1 MVLRLREFDSGEGNT
16 LGYNNQFTLT
26 FNNMT
31 DRYELL
37 HNAGGGVAGS
47 FDANEKD
54 KAISFIDPTYNPTV
68 YNNYGFY
75 NAPEMEQLGGM
86 LPEGTDSSLYKMSSP
101 ENVTPTTYETPETI
115 RSYEWTLPTGNTIST
130 NGTNLDEALAEA
142 QKEFTRIKNNFGGF
156 EGISLEDAFSSE
168 PKVNLAGVETY
179 INDNKTIP
187 VGTPMG
193 GQNVRRNT
201 ATLERAGYT
210 IENGVVTGVPYTIE
224 EDTSADT
231 LGSEP
236 REKFDYSDLNR
247 SMTFDEFMR
256 SDKPMATTQEKR
268 DPVDYTSPYGTGG
281 ETIRV
286 DPAMVSQYENY
297 VRGYYSPYQHS
308 SGEDT
313 FALVEGEIEDINQYK
328 ALGYNDEDIK
338 KLLSD
343 KYDYRATPVV
353 EEVDQGSM
361 MDNMVGAD
369 DDLETT
375 EPIDDTF
382 EPVSKPEIVTQPD
395 PIITST
401 PTYSVPS
408 TPSFTTQPMSSGT
421 YQSPTVTQ
429 PQFTGPVDP
438 NTGTFQLQQGM
449 GFAPSNVQFNVP
461 EISTGV
467 LGQGQSMGY
476 NPTLQLVAP
485 QPYVQSG
492 YMPTFRYN
500 EGGMVP
506 NTMQQQQQPASAMPM
521 TQSTFG
527 GFKPEAMQRI
537 AGSLGYQGDIAGF
550 DEYLNANPDK
560 KQKMDMYNQKAMQ
573 MAKGGVIHANE
584 GTYVPSDP
592 RPLGQQYI
600 PEQEF
605 YPSTVEVPIYD
616 DAGNQTGTR
625 TETRGYSLQDAM
637 ATQALF
643 PGLPTGATVVPVGV
657 SQEAGQFIDPRS
669 GQVYGSSALPTALA
683 TTTQAGMPQA
693 TPTTLMTAAT
703 GAEAV
708 DEAVSGMQPAQG
720 EITDQALVTGQEG
733 VSSLNIDAAQGTAT
747 MMTNPVTR
755 EIQSGELI
763 SGAADAQKAAKFTE
777 QIQAATAE
785 PSQKATVQGQL
796 EGLMQQFEG
805 GDTPAWAAGAMRNAM
820 GAMAARGLGASSL
833 AGQAAVQA
841 AMESALPIAQAD
853 AQTQAKFE
861 SQNLSNRQQRAM
873 LAAQQRAQFIGQEFD
888 QAFQSRVMN
897 ASKISDVANMNFTA
911 EQQVALENSRAAN
924 SMNLANLSNRQAS
937 VMAEAAAIA
946 NMDMANLNNRQQ
958 AAVMN
963 AQSFLQM
970 DMANLSNKQ
979 QTELFQAQQRVQS
992 LFNDQAAI
1000 NAAAQFNASSQ
1011 NQTDQF
1017 FANLANQTSQFNA
1030 SQANAQSQF
1039 NAGQTNVI
1047 ERFNTEINNQREQFN
1062 ASNRLVIDQAN
1073 ATWRREI
1080 ATMDTA
1086 AVNRANETNAEAL
1099 LGVSRDAYN
1108 NLWQYYSDNME
1119 WAWTSA
1125 ENEKTRYVNM
1135 ALAELNANAEMDIAE
1150 FKADYQSSIG
1160 FGNMIGKIL
1169 TTDLTGSLGGTIL
1182 GDVFDFLGG

>member
-1 MVLRLREFDSGEGNT
+1 MAE
-16 LGYNNQFTLT
+16 QFSTKL
-26 FNNMT
+26 NS
-31 DRYELL
+31 Y
-37 HNAGGGVAGS
+37 
-47 FDANEKD
+47 
-54 KAISFIDPTYNPTV
+54 TY
-68 YNNYGFY
+68 
-75 NAPEMEQLGGM
+75 
-86 LPEGTDSSLYKMSSP
+86 
-101 ENVTPTTYETPETI
+101 
-115 RSYEWTLPTGNTIST
+115 TLPNGNTISVSAPT
-130 NGTNLDEALAEA
+130 DFLAGLKA
-142 QKEFTRIKNNFGGF
+142 KEEFSRIQNNFGGF
-156 EGISLEDAFSSE
+156 EGLTVQDLGTPAVSA
-168 PKVNLAGVETY
+168 AGSETY
-179 INDNKTIP
+179 LVNNLDIP
-187 VGTPMG
+187 LGTPIG
-193 GQNVRRNT
+193 DQNT
-201 ATLERAGYT
+201 AQNTEILQQRGYT
-210 IENGVVTGVPYTIE
+210 VENGVVTKVPPSADPAVKEAFITKLQEHIVGLQEIPQDQLSIYDINGDGQVNTADTVNALRNFQGLSNPE
-224 EDTSADT
+224 EINTKITSAFSNFVENSPQLSSEAMIKKIQNDIVGLEKISADELDLYDFNNDGSITIQDTITALRHNQGLETNEKVAST
-231 LGSEP
+231 LGSFHQQNIGMQPETIIEP
-236 REKFDYSDLNR
+236 ELKDNLEDTQSKERYYVMRDGSIGTAPNPESVPKSAIYSSSTMSDIENWISSNPERFD
-247 SMTFDEFMR
+247 TF
-256 SDKPMATTQEKR
+256 QEPEPVAEPVIDTP
-268 DPVDYTSPYGTGG
+268 DPV
-281 ETIRV
+281 I
-286 DPAMVSQYENY
+286 
-297 VRGYYSPYQHS
+297 
-308 SGEDT
+308 
-313 FALVEGEIEDINQYK
+313 
-328 ALGYNDEDIK
+328 
-338 KLLSD
+338 
-343 KYDYRATPVV
+343 TP
-353 EEVDQGSM
+353 
-361 MDNMVGAD
+361 
-369 DDLETT
+369 
-375 EPIDDTF
+375 
-382 EPVSKPEIVTQPD
+382 
-395 PIITST
+395 T
-401 PTYSVPS
+401 PTYSIPS

-421 YQSPTVTQ
+421 YQSPNVTQ
-429 PQFTGPVDP
+429 PQFTGPVNP
-438 NTGTFQLQQGM
+438 YTGTYQLQQGM

-461 EISTGV
+461 QISTGV
-467 LGQGQSMGY
+467 MGQGQAMGY
-476 NPTLQLVAP
+476 NPTLQLNAP
-485 QPYVQSG
+485 QPYNQSG
-492 YMPTFRYN
+492 YMPTFQYN

-506 NTMQQQQQPASAMPM
+506 NTMQQQQPASAMPM

-537 AGSLGYQGDIAGF
+537 AGSLGYQGDMAGF

-573 MAKGGVIHANE
+573 MARGGIVQKFQEGGSPTLSYGAYGYNE
-584 GTYVPSDP
+584 GDAGYVPSDP

-605 YPSTVEVPIYD
+605 YPSTVEVPVYD

-720 EITDQALVTGQEG
+720 EITDQELVTGQEG

-897 ASKISDVANMNFTA
+897 ASKISDAANMNFTA

-992 LFNDQAAI
+992 LFNDQAAM

-1017 FANLANQTSQFNA
+1017 FANLASQTSQFNA

-1086 AVNRANETNAEAL
+1086 AVNRANEINAEAL

>member
-1 MVLRLREFDSGEGNT
+1 
-16 LGYNNQFTLT
+16 
-26 FNNMT
+26 
-31 DRYELL
+31 
-37 HNAGGGVAGS
+37 
-47 FDANEKD
+47 
-54 KAISFIDPTYNPTV
+54 
-68 YNNYGFY
+68 
-75 NAPEMEQLGGM
+75 
-86 LPEGTDSSLYKMSSP
+86 
-101 ENVTPTTYETPETI
+101 
-115 RSYEWTLPTGNTIST
+115 
-130 NGTNLDEALAEA
+130 
-142 QKEFTRIKNNFGGF
+142 
-156 EGISLEDAFSSE
+156 
-168 PKVNLAGVETY
+168 
-179 INDNKTIP
+179 
-187 VGTPMG
+187 
-193 GQNVRRNT
+193 
-201 ATLERAGYT
+201 
-210 IENGVVTGVPYTIE
+210 
-224 EDTSADT
+224 
-231 LGSEP
+231 
-236 REKFDYSDLNR
+236 
-247 SMTFDEFMR
+247 
-256 SDKPMATTQEKR
+256 
-268 DPVDYTSPYGTGG
+268 
-281 ETIRV
+281 
-286 DPAMVSQYENY
+286 
-297 VRGYYSPYQHS
+297 
-308 SGEDT
+308 
-313 FALVEGEIEDINQYK
+313 
-328 ALGYNDEDIK
+328 
-338 KLLSD
+338 
-343 KYDYRATPVV
+343 
-353 EEVDQGSM
+353 
-361 MDNMVGAD
+361 
-369 DDLETT
+369 
-375 EPIDDTF
+375 
-382 EPVSKPEIVTQPD
+382 
-395 PIITST
+395 
-401 PTYSVPS
+401 
-408 TPSFTTQPMSSGT
+408 MSSGT

-461 EISTGV
+461 QISTGV

-476 NPTLQLVAP
+476 NPTLQLVTP

-492 YMPTFRYN
+492 YMPTFKYN

-506 NTMQQQQQPASAMPM
+506 NTMQQQPASAMPM

-537 AGSLGYQGDIAGF
+537 AGSLGYQGDMAGF
-550 DEYLNANPDK
+550 DGYLNANPDK

-573 MAKGGVIHANE
+573 MARGGVIHANE

-600 PEQEF
+600 PQQDFTSE
-605 YPSTVEVPIYD
+605 
-616 DAGNQTGTR
+616 GTA
-625 TETRGYSLQDAM
+625 SNVQDVM

-643 PGLPTGATVVPVGV
+643 PGLPAGATVVPVGV
-657 SQEAGQFIDPRS
+657 TQEAGQFIDPTS

-693 TPTTLMTAAT
+693 TATTLMTAAT

-720 EITDQALVTGQEG
+720 EVTDQALVTGQEG

-763 SGAADAQKAAKFTE
+763 SGAADAQKAAKFSE

-785 PSQKATVQGQL
+785 PSEKATVQGQL

-897 ASKISDVANMNFTA
+897 ASKISDAANMNFTA

-924 SMNLANLSNRQAS
+924 SMNLANLSNRQAG

-970 DMANLSNKQ
+970 DMANLSKKQ

-992 LFNDQAAI
+992 LFNDQAAL

-1135 ALAELNANAEMDIAE
+1135 AMAELNSTTELDLAA

-1169 TTDLTGSLGGTIL
+1169 TTDLTGSLGGSIL
-1182 GDVFDFLGG
+1182 GDVFDIFG

>member
-1 MVLRLREFDSGEGNT
+1 
-16 LGYNNQFTLT
+16 
-26 FNNMT
+26 
-31 DRYELL
+31 
-37 HNAGGGVAGS
+37 
-47 FDANEKD
+47 
-54 KAISFIDPTYNPTV
+54 
-68 YNNYGFY
+68 
-75 NAPEMEQLGGM
+75 
-86 LPEGTDSSLYKMSSP
+86 
-101 ENVTPTTYETPETI
+101 
-115 RSYEWTLPTGNTIST
+115 
-130 NGTNLDEALAEA
+130 
-142 QKEFTRIKNNFGGF
+142 
-156 EGISLEDAFSSE
+156 
-168 PKVNLAGVETY
+168 
-179 INDNKTIP
+179 
-187 VGTPMG
+187 
-193 GQNVRRNT
+193 
-201 ATLERAGYT
+201 
-210 IENGVVTGVPYTIE
+210 
-224 EDTSADT
+224 
-231 LGSEP
+231 
-236 REKFDYSDLNR
+236 
-247 SMTFDEFMR
+247 
-256 SDKPMATTQEKR
+256 
-268 DPVDYTSPYGTGG
+268 
-281 ETIRV
+281 
-286 DPAMVSQYENY
+286 
-297 VRGYYSPYQHS
+297 
-308 SGEDT
+308 
-313 FALVEGEIEDINQYK
+313 
-328 ALGYNDEDIK
+328 
-338 KLLSD
+338 
-343 KYDYRATPVV
+343 
-353 EEVDQGSM
+353 
-361 MDNMVGAD
+361 
-369 DDLETT
+369 
-375 EPIDDTF
+375 
-382 EPVSKPEIVTQPD
+382 
-395 PIITST
+395 
-401 PTYSVPS
+401 
-408 TPSFTTQPMSSGT
+408 MSSGT
-421 YQSPTVTQ
+421 YKSPNVTQ
-429 PQFTGPVDP
+429 PQFTGPVNP
-438 NTGTFQLQQGM
+438 NTGTYQLQQGM
-449 GFAPSNVQFNVP
+449 AYAPSNVQFNVP
-461 EISTGV
+461 QISTGV
-467 LGQGQSMGY
+467 MGQGQAMGY
-476 NPTLQLVAP
+476 NPTLQLNAP
-485 QPYVQSG
+485 QPYSQSG
-492 YMPTFRYN
+492 YMPTFQYN

-506 NTMQQQQQPASAMPM
+506 NTMQQQPASAMPM

-537 AGSLGYQGDIAGF
+537 AGSLGYQGDMAGF
-550 DEYLNANPDK
+550 DGYLNANPDK

-592 RPLGQQYI
+592 RPLGQQYV
-600 PEQEF
+600 PTQDFTPYE
-605 YPSTVEVPIYD
+605 VEVPVYD
-616 DAGNQTGTR
+616 DEGNQTGTT
-625 TETRGYSLQDAM
+625 TETRGYNLQDTM
-637 ATQALF
+637 ATQALY
-643 PGLPTGATVVPVGV
+643 PGLPAGATVVPVGV
-657 SQEAGQFIDPRS
+657 TQEAGQFVDPRS

-693 TPTTLMTAAT
+693 TATTLMTAAT

-708 DEAVSGMQPAQG
+708 DKAVSGMQPAQG
-720 EITDQALVTGQEG
+720 EVSDAALATGQQG

-777 QIQAATAE
+777 QIQAATAQ
-785 PSQKATVQGQL
+785 PSEKAMVQGQL

-805 GDTPAWAAGAMRNAM
+805 GDTPAWAAGAMRNAL

-897 ASKISDVANMNFTA
+897 ASKISDAANMNFTA

-924 SMNLANLSNRQAS
+924 SMNLANLSNRQAG

-992 LFNDQAAI
+992 LFNDQAAM

-1017 FANLANQTSQFNA
+1017 FANLSSQTSQFNA

-1039 NAGQTNVI
+1039 NAGQTNVV

-1099 LGVSRDAYN
+1099 LDVSRDAYN

-1135 ALAELNANAEMDIAE
+1135 ALAELNANTTIDVAA

-1169 TTDLTGSLGGTIL
+1169 TTDLTGSLGGSIL
-1182 GDVFDFLGG
+1182 GDVFDIFG

>member
-1 MVLRLREFDSGEGNT
+1 MVQDVFTQKADRTKVSIGGNEDIAVNVEEWANNFDELFGERNRDGSLNTDETGRVQYSFSKLEAATPEQLALYDLDGDGKLSAGTRSGDNNYSDVVKIAAIGDNNFHADQLINEVYSNLENINMPTQYKVGTSGRGRLALDFERGSLDPYRIQEGLQVNSRLLNRGRYSGASAQDVSN
-16 LGYNNQFTLT
+16 
-26 FNNMT
+26 
-31 DRYELL
+31 LL
-37 HNAGGGVAGS
+37 HGYYLDNLNEDQFRAYEQGT
-47 FDANEKD
+47 FDPVR
-54 KAISFIDPTYNPTV
+54 DPTSSIYDPQKVANTFGKDILKANDPT
-68 YNNYGFY
+68 GFAELY
-75 NAPEMEQLGGM
+75 PDEITQPTDNLEDTQPEQVVDDT
-86 LPEGTDSSLYKMSSP
+86 PEP
-101 ENVTPTTYETPETI
+101 VAEPVVTP
-115 RSYEWTLPTGNTIST
+115 
-130 NGTNLDEALAEA
+130 
-142 QKEFTRIKNNFGGF
+142 
-156 EGISLEDAFSSE
+156 
-168 PKVNLAGVETY
+168 
-179 INDNKTIP
+179 
-187 VGTPMG
+187 
-193 GQNVRRNT
+193 
-201 ATLERAGYT
+201 
-210 IENGVVTGVPYTIE
+210 
-224 EDTSADT
+224 
-231 LGSEP
+231 
-236 REKFDYSDLNR
+236 
-247 SMTFDEFMR
+247 
-256 SDKPMATTQEKR
+256 
-268 DPVDYTSPYGTGG
+268 
-281 ETIRV
+281 
-286 DPAMVSQYENY
+286 
-297 VRGYYSPYQHS
+297 
-308 SGEDT
+308 
-313 FALVEGEIEDINQYK
+313 
-328 ALGYNDEDIK
+328 
-338 KLLSD
+338 
-343 KYDYRATPVV
+343 
-353 EEVDQGSM
+353 
-361 MDNMVGAD
+361 
-369 DDLETT
+369 
-375 EPIDDTF
+375 
-382 EPVSKPEIVTQPD
+382 
-395 PIITST
+395 T
-401 PTYSVPS
+401 PTYSIPS

-429 PQFTGPVDP
+429 PQFTSPVDP

-461 EISTGV
+461 QISTGV

-506 NTMQQQQQPASAMPM
+506 NTMQQQQPASAMPM

-537 AGSLGYQGDIAGF
+537 AGSLGYQGDMAGF
-550 DEYLNANPDK
+550 DGYLNANPDK

-573 MAKGGVIHANE
+573 MARGGIVQKFQEGGSPTLSYGAYGYNE
-584 GTYVPSDP
+584 GDAGYVPSDP

-708 DEAVSGMQPAQG
+708 DKAVSGMQPAQG
-720 EITDQALVTGQEG
+720 EVTDQALVTGQEG

-992 LFNDQAAI
+992 LFNDQAAM

-1017 FANLANQTSQFNA
+1017 FANLASQTSQFNA

-1135 ALAELNANAEMDIAE
+1135 AMAELNSNTELDLAA

>member
-26 FNNMT
+26 FNNMNN
-31 DRYELL
+31 RYELVN
-37 HNAGGGVAGS
+37 NASGGVAGS

-86 LPEGTDSSLYKMSSP
+86 LPEGTDSSLYEMSSP

-115 RSYEWTLPTGNTIST
+115 RRYEWTLPTGNTIST
-130 NGTNLDEALAEA
+130 SGTNPDEALAEA

-156 EGISLEDAFSSE
+156 EGVSLEDAFSSE

-179 INDNKTIP
+179 INNNKTIP

-193 GQNVRRNT
+193 GQNVRSNT

-210 IENGVVTGVPYTIE
+210 IEDGVVTGVPYTIE
-224 EDTSADT
+224 EDTSGTSDT
-231 LGSEP
+231 SFLVDGVDTRFLS
-236 REKFDYSDLNR
+236 
-247 SMTFDEFMR
+247 
-256 SDKPMATTQEKR
+256 SDKKLVDGKIVDNSLKMGTSGTSDTSVADAEAEAARVAEEQRLAAEAEANATKNLEGTQE
-268 DPVDYTSPYGTGG
+268 TTGTQ
-281 ETIRV
+281 ETV
-286 DPAMVSQYENY
+286 AVPQ
-297 VRGYYSPYQHS
+297 P
-308 SGEDT
+308 
-313 FALVEGEIEDINQYK
+313 
-328 ALGYNDEDIK
+328 
-338 KLLSD
+338 
-343 KYDYRATPVV
+343 
-353 EEVDQGSM
+353 
-361 MDNMVGAD
+361 
-369 DDLETT
+369 ETVAV
-375 EPIDDTF
+375 P
-382 EPVSKPEIVTQPD
+382 QP
-395 PIITST
+395 TA
-401 PTYSVPS
+401 TYSVP
-408 TPSFTTQPMSSGT
+408 TFATQPMSSGT

-429 PQFTGPVDP
+429 PQFTGPVNP
-438 NTGTFQLQQGM
+438 YTGTYQLQQGM

-461 EISTGV
+461 QISTGV
-467 LGQGQSMGY
+467 LNQGQAMGY
-476 NPTLQLVAP
+476 NPTLSLYQP
-485 QPYVQSG
+485 QGG
-492 YMPTFRYN
+492 YMPTFQYN

-506 NTMQQQQQPASAMPM
+506 NTMQQQQPASAMPM

-527 GFKPEAMQRI
+527 GFKPDAMQRI
-537 AGSLGYQGDIAGF
+537 AGSLGYQGDMSGF
-550 DEYLNANPDK
+550 DGYLNANPDK

-573 MAKGGVIHANE
+573 MARGGVIHANE

-600 PEQEF
+600 PQQDFTSE
-605 YPSTVEVPIYD
+605 
-616 DAGNQTGTR
+616 GTA
-625 TETRGYSLQDAM
+625 SNVQDVM

-643 PGLPTGATVVPVGV
+643 PGLPAGATVVPVGV
-657 SQEAGQFIDPRS
+657 AQEAGQFVDPRS

-683 TTTQAGMPQA
+683 TTTQAGMQQA

-720 EITDQALVTGQEG
+720 EVTDQALVTGQEG

-763 SGAADAQKAAKFTE
+763 SGAADAQKAAKFSE

-785 PSQKATVQGQL
+785 PSEKATVQGQL

-897 ASKISDVANMNFTA
+897 ASKISDAANMNFTA

-924 SMNLANLSNRQAS
+924 SMNLANLSNRQAG

-992 LFNDQAAI
+992 LFNDQAAM

-1017 FANLANQTSQFNA
+1017 FANLASQTSQFNA

-1135 ALAELNANAEMDIAE
+1135 AMAELNANTTMDVAA

-1169 TTDLTGSLGGTIL
+1169 TTDLTGSLGGSIL
-1182 GDVFDFLGG
+1182 GDVFDIFG

>member
-1 MVLRLREFDSGEGNT
+1 M
-16 LGYNNQFTLT
+16 
-26 FNNMT
+26 
-31 DRYELL
+31 
-37 HNAGGGVAGS
+37 
-47 FDANEKD
+47 
-54 KAISFIDPTYNPTV
+54 
-68 YNNYGFY
+68 
-75 NAPEMEQLGGM
+75 
-86 LPEGTDSSLYKMSSP
+86 
-101 ENVTPTTYETPETI
+101 
-115 RSYEWTLPTGNTIST
+115 
-130 NGTNLDEALAEA
+130 
-142 QKEFTRIKNNFGGF
+142 
-156 EGISLEDAFSSE
+156 
-168 PKVNLAGVETY
+168 
-179 INDNKTIP
+179 
-187 VGTPMG
+187 
-193 GQNVRRNT
+193 
-201 ATLERAGYT
+201 
-210 IENGVVTGVPYTIE
+210 
-224 EDTSADT
+224 
-231 LGSEP
+231 
-236 REKFDYSDLNR
+236 
-247 SMTFDEFMR
+247 
-256 SDKPMATTQEKR
+256 
-268 DPVDYTSPYGTGG
+268 
-281 ETIRV
+281 
-286 DPAMVSQYENY
+286 
-297 VRGYYSPYQHS
+297 
-308 SGEDT
+308 
-313 FALVEGEIEDINQYK
+313 
-328 ALGYNDEDIK
+328 
-338 KLLSD
+338 
-343 KYDYRATPVV
+343 
-353 EEVDQGSM
+353 
-361 MDNMVGAD
+361 
-369 DDLETT
+369 
-375 EPIDDTF
+375 
-382 EPVSKPEIVTQPD
+382 
-395 PIITST
+395 
-401 PTYSVPS
+401 PS

-421 YQSPTVTQ
+421 YQSPVVTQ
-429 PQFTGPVDP
+429 PQFTGPVNP
-438 NTGTFQLQQGM
+438 YTGTYQLQQGM
-449 GFAPSNVQFNVP
+449 AYAPSNVQFNVP
-461 EISTGV
+461 QISTGV
-467 LGQGQSMGY
+467 LNQGQAMGY
-476 NPTLQLVAP
+476 NPTLQLNAS
-485 QPYVQSG
+485 QPYNQSG
-492 YMPTFRYN
+492 YMPTFQYN

-506 NTMQQQQQPASAMPM
+506 NTMQQQQPASAMPM

-537 AGSLGYQGDIAGF
+537 AGSLGYQGDMAGF
-550 DEYLNANPDK
+550 DGYLNANPDK

-573 MAKGGVIHANE
+573 MARGGIVQKFQEGGSPTLSYGAYGYNE
-584 GTYVPSDP
+584 GDAGYVPSDP

-605 YPSTVEVPIYD
+605 YPSTVEIPVYD

-625 TETRGYSLQDAM
+625 TETRGYNIQDAM

-657 SQEAGQFIDPRS
+657 TQEAGQFVDPRS

-683 TTTQAGMPQA
+683 TTTQAGIPQA
-693 TPTTLMTAAT
+693 TATTLMTAAT

-720 EITDQALVTGQEG
+720 KVTDQALVTGQEG

-833 AGQAAVQA
+833 AGQAVVQA

-992 LFNDQAAI
+992 LFNDQAAM

-1017 FANLANQTSQFNA
+1017 FANLASQTSQFNA

-1135 ALAELNANAEMDIAE
+1135 ALAELNANTTMDVAA

-1169 TTDLTGSLGGTIL
+1169 TTDLTGSLGGSIL

>member
-1 MVLRLREFDSGEGNT
+1 MVQDVFTQKADNITWGFVDQSGNAYTIGGTSLENALSNFKQYYPEAASSGKTFRVQDNNT
-16 LGYNNQFTLT
+16 ETTLLE
-26 FNNMT
+26 N
-31 DRYELL
+31 
-37 HNAGGGVAGS
+37 
-47 FDANEKD
+47 
-54 KAISFIDPTYNPTV
+54 YNPARALSTDELD
-68 YNNYGFY
+68 NYERVLGDMVTTTQSDSPY
-75 NAPEMEQLGGM
+75 TTLNKDTRGYLDITTNAE
-86 LPEGTDSSLYKMSSP
+86 
-101 ENVTPTTYETPETI
+101 
-115 RSYEWTLPTGNTIST
+115 RSAIGDYL
-130 NGTNLDEALAEA
+130 LRQDQAA
-142 QKEFTRIKNNFGGF
+142 
-156 EGISLEDAFSSE
+156 GISLSETIKKLEIMSGVAAPDLTEDYYGSVAEATAALYPEKFQFEGQLSSGRYNAID
-168 PKVNLAGVETY
+168 PDTGKAVTFKDKETY
-179 INDNKTIP
+179 DNLQPFI
-187 VGTPMG
+187 TPEEPQPTDPTDLD
-193 GQNVRRNT
+193 QNTMLDPDPIVDGPTNAVR
-201 ATLERAGYT
+201 
-210 IENGVVTGVPYTIE
+210 
-224 EDTSADT
+224 D
-231 LGSEP
+231 
-236 REKFDYSDLNR
+236 FDYSDLNR

-256 SDKPMATTQEKR
+256 SDKYQVPEGNTIGYMMEE
-268 DPVDYTSPYGTGG
+268 YTSPYGTGG
-281 ETIRV
+281 ETINADRAQV
-286 DPAMVSQYENY
+286 NQYENY
-297 VRGYYSPYQHS
+297 VRDYYSPYQHS

-313 FALVEGEIEDINQYK
+313 FALVEGEMEDINQYK

-343 KYDYRATPVV
+343 KYDYRATPIV

-369 DDLETT
+369 DDLEASQ
-375 EPIDDTF
+375 PIDDTP
-382 EPVSKPEIVTQPD
+382 EPVAEPIVEPEPVAEPV
-395 PIITST
+395 ITPT
-401 PTYSVPS
+401 PTYSMPS

-429 PQFTGPVDP
+429 PQFTGPVNP
-438 NTGTFQLQQGM
+438 YTGTYQLQQGM
-449 GFAPSNVQFNVP
+449 AYAPSNVQFNVP
-461 EISTGV
+461 QISTGV
-467 LGQGQSMGY
+467 LNQGQAMGY
-476 NPTLQLVAP
+476 NPTLSLYQP
-485 QPYVQSG
+485 QGG
-492 YMPTFRYN
+492 YMPTFQYN

-506 NTMQQQQQPASAMPM
+506 NTMQQQPASAMPM

-537 AGSLGYQGDIAGF
+537 AGSLGYQGDMAGF
-550 DEYLNANPDK
+550 DGYLNANPDK

-600 PEQEF
+600 PQQDFTSE
-605 YPSTVEVPIYD
+605 
-616 DAGNQTGTR
+616 GTA
-625 TETRGYSLQDAM
+625 SNVQDVM

-643 PGLPTGATVVPVGV
+643 PGLPAGATVVPVGV
-657 SQEAGQFIDPRS
+657 TQEAGQFIDPTS

-693 TPTTLMTAAT
+693 TATTLMTAAT

-720 EITDQALVTGQEG
+720 EVSDQALVTGQQG

-755 EIQSGELI
+755 EIQEGELI
-763 SGAADAQKAAKFTE
+763 SGAADAQKAAKFSE
-777 QIQAATAE
+777 QIQAATAQ
-785 PSQKATVQGQL
+785 PSEKATVQGQL

-897 ASKISDVANMNFTA
+897 ASKISDAANMNFTA

-924 SMNLANLSNRQAS
+924 SMNLANLSNRQAG

-992 LFNDQAAI
+992 LFNDQAAM

-1017 FANLANQTSQFNA
+1017 FANLASQTSQFNA

-1099 LGVSRDAYN
+1099 LDVSRDAYN

-1125 ENEKTRYVNM
+1125 ENEKERYINM
-1135 ALAELNANAEMDIAE
+1135 AMAELNSNTNLDLAA

-1169 TTDLTGSLGGTIL
+1169 TTDLTGSLGGSIL
-1182 GDVFDFLGG
+1182 GDVFDIFG

>member
-1 MVLRLREFDSGEGNT
+1 MISNNDGTYRMPSSSEQAQQRSDGTYSSNAVKNASNNASSNNASTNSQSSRPRSNNSSINSSHSPVSPVLNKYEPETDSGSSGFSGIGSMEGYSSREPDREDAIDTINYSSSSEDNVNT
-16 LGYNNQFTLT
+16 QQNRNTAYGGKLKDYTYLNSNRFLSRDLTESGNQIGVSQ
-26 FNNMT
+26 
-31 DRYELL
+31 YGKS
-37 HNAGGGVAGS
+37 AGT
-47 FDANEKD
+47 
-54 KAISFIDPTYNPTV
+54 AISIDADGDFVVTTVGDAARDLNYNPSLTQ
-68 YNNYGFY
+68 YGH
-75 NAPEMEQLGGM
+75 
-86 LPEGTDSSLYKMSSP
+86 TKVDS
-101 ENVTPTTYETPETI
+101 
-115 RSYEWTLPTGNTIST
+115 
-130 NGTNLDEALAEA
+130 LDEAFILLDLINE
-142 QKEFTRIKNNFGGF
+142 EPINTFTRYNTAIA
-156 EGISLEDAFSSE
+156 EGLTDEDAAAYANRSVRSPTDLEQSTTVE
-168 PKVNLAGVETY
+168 PVAP
-179 INDNKTIP
+179 D
-187 VGTPMG
+187 
-193 GQNVRRNT
+193 
-201 ATLERAGYT
+201 
-210 IENGVVTGVPYTIE
+210 
-224 EDTSADT
+224 EDTT
-231 LGSEP
+231 
-236 REKFDYSDLNR
+236 
-247 SMTFDEFMR
+247 
-256 SDKPMATTQEKR
+256 
-268 DPVDYTSPYGTGG
+268 DYT
-281 ETIRV
+281 
-286 DPAMVSQYENY
+286 
-297 VRGYYSPYQHS
+297 PYQYTKDGVKYQVS
-308 SGEDT
+308 DE
-313 FALVEGEIEDINQYK
+313 EIQEINLFK
-328 ALGYNDEDIK
+328 KLGYNDQEINN
-338 KLLSD
+338 LLNQRFSF
-343 KYDYRATPVV
+343 RTPTTV

-361 MDNMVGAD
+361 LNNMVGAD
-369 DDLETT
+369 DNT
-375 EPIDDTF
+375 PIVAPQ
-382 EPVSKPEIVTQPD
+382 PVVTQPVEQLE
-395 PIITST
+395 PVVIPT
-401 PTYSVPS
+401 PTYNVPYTPTIS
-408 TPSFTTQPMSSGT
+408 TEPMSSGT
-421 YQSPTVTQ
+421 YQSPVVTQ
-429 PQFTGPVDP
+429 PQFVGNYVDP
-438 NTGTFQLQQGM
+438 NTGTYQLQQGM
-449 GFAPSNVQFNVP
+449 GFAPSNIQFNVP
-461 EISTGV
+461 QISTGV
-467 LGQGQSMGY
+467 LGQGQAMGY
-476 NPTLQLVAP
+476 NPTLQLVTP

-492 YMPTFRYN
+492 YMPTFKYN

-506 NTMQQQQQPASAMPM
+506 NTMQQQQPASTMPM

-537 AGSLGYQGDIAGF
+537 AGSLGYQGDMAGF

-573 MAKGGVIHANE
+573 MARGGIVQKFQEGGSPTLSYGAYGYNE
-584 GTYVPSDP
+584 GDAGYVPSDP

-625 TETRGYSLQDAM
+625 TETRGYSIQDAM

-1017 FANLANQTSQFNA
+1017 FANLASQTSQFNA

-1086 AVNRANETNAEAL
+1086 AVNRANEINAEAL